1 MDRFL
6 EMRTFVQV
14 VDTGSF
20 VGAAEPLDMSKAA
33 VSRYVADL
41 EARLGVRLL
50 HRTTRRLSLTEDGE
64 VFYLRCKELLGGLDA
79 AEAEVTARS
88 GDAVG
93 QLRDNAP
100 VSFGILYLAPVWAAI
115 KARHPQVSFD
125 VTLSDR
131 VVDIVDEGFDLAIRI
146 TQLQNSS
153 LISRRLAST
162 RMVLC
167 ASPTYLARQGTPV
180 HPSELVQHHILAYS
194 YWSSRDEWAFDG
206 PDGVVVVKTTPCL
219 RSNNGDTCRAVALA
233 HEGII
238 LQPSFMV
245 GADLA
250 AGTLVELCPGYRA
263 LEMGI
268 HAVYSSRKHVAPK
281 VRLLI
286 DFLVEHFAEPRWP
299 G

>member
-79 AEAEVTARS
+79 AEAEVTPRS

-93 QLRDNAP
+93 QLRVNAP
-100 VSFGILYLAPVWAAI
+100 VSFGILYLAPVWAAF

>member
-93 QLRDNAP
+93 QLRVNAP
-100 VSFGILYLAPVWAAI
+100 VSFGILYLAPVWAAF

-180 HPSELVQHHILAYS
+180 HPSELVQHHNLAYS

-299 G
+299 S

>member
-93 QLRDNAP
+93 QLRVNAP
-100 VSFGILYLAPVWAAI
+100 VSFGILYLAPVWAAF

-180 HPSELVQHHILAYS
+180 HPSELVHHHILAYS

>member
-88 GDAVG
+88 GDAIG
-93 QLRDNAP
+93 QLRVNAP
-100 VSFGILYLAPVWAAI
+100 VSFGILYLAPVWAAF

-131 VVDIVDEGFDLAIRI
+131 VVDIVEEGFDLAIRI
-146 TQLQNSS
+146 TQLQNTS

-180 HPSELVQHHILAYS
+180 HPSELVQHHILA
-194 YWSSRDEWAFDG
+194 
-206 PDGVVVVKTTPCL
+206 
-219 RSNNGDTCRAVALA
+219 
-233 HEGII
+233 
-238 LQPSFMV
+238 
-245 GADLA
+245 
-250 AGTLVELCPGYRA
+250 
-263 LEMGI
+263 
-268 HAVYSSRKHVAPK
+268 
-281 VRLLI
+281 
-286 DFLVEHFAEPRWP
+286 
-299 G
+299 

>member
-93 QLRDNAP
+93 QLRVNAP
-100 VSFGILYLAPVWAAI
+100 VSFGILYLAPVWAAF

-131 VVDIVDEGFDLAIRI
+131 VVDIVEEGFDLAIRI

-153 LISRRLAST
+153 LISRRLASA

-286 DFLVEHFAEPRWP
+286 DFLVEHFAKPRWP

>member
-93 QLRDNAP
+93 QLRVNAP
-100 VSFGILYLAPVWAAI
+100 VSFGILYLAPVWAAF

-268 HAVYSSRKHVAPK
+268 HAVYSSRQHVAPK

>member
-93 QLRDNAP
+93 QLRVNAP
-100 VSFGILYLAPVWAAI
+100 VSFGILYLAPVWAAF

-131 VVDIVDEGFDLAIRI
+131 MVDIVDEGFDLAIRI

-180 HPSELVQHHILAYS
+180 HPSELVRHHILAYS

>member
-93 QLRDNAP
+93 QLRVNAP
-100 VSFGILYLAPVWAAI
+100 VSFGILYLAPVWAAF

-131 VVDIVDEGFDLAIRI
+131 VVDIVEEGFDLAIRI

-286 DFLVEHFAEPRWP
+286 DFLVEHFAQPRWP

>member
-93 QLRDNAP
+93 QLRVNAP
-100 VSFGILYLAPVWAAI
+100 VSFGILYLAPVWAAF

-131 VVDIVDEGFDLAIRI
+131 VVDIVEEGFDLAIRI

-180 HPSELVQHHILAYS
+180 HPAELVQHHILAYS

>member
-93 QLRDNAP
+93 QLRVNAP
-100 VSFGILYLAPVWAAI
+100 VSFGILYLAPVWAAF

-153 LISRRLAST
+153 LISRRLASA

-299 G
+299 S

>member
-93 QLRDNAP
+93 QLRVNAP
-100 VSFGILYLAPVWAAI
+100 VSFGILYLAPVWAAF

-194 YWSSRDEWAFDG
+194 NWSSRDEWAFDG
-206 PDGVVVVKTTPCL
+206 PDGAVVVKTTPCL

>member
-1 MDRFL
+1 
-6 EMRTFVQV
+6 
-14 VDTGSF
+14 
-20 VGAAEPLDMSKAA
+20 MSKAA

-93 QLRDNAP
+93 QLRVNAP
-100 VSFGILYLAPVWAAI
+100 VSFGILYLAPVWAAF

>member
-93 QLRDNAP
+93 QLRVNAP
-100 VSFGILYLAPVWAAI
+100 VSFGILYLAPVWAAF

-131 VVDIVDEGFDLAIRI
+131 VVDIVEEGFDLAIRI

-238 LQPSFMV
+238 LQPSFLV
-245 GADLA
+245 GQDLA
-250 AGTLVELCPGYRA
+250 QGTLVELCPGYRA

>member
-1 MDRFL
+1 
-6 EMRTFVQV
+6 MRTFVQV
-14 VDTGSF
+14 VDSGSF
-20 VGAAEPLDMSKAA
+20 VGAAEPLAMSKAA

-41 EARLGVRLL
+41 ETRLGVRLL

-79 AEAEVTARS
+79 AEAEVTARN
-88 GDAVG
+88 GDAIG
-93 QLRDNAP
+93 QLRVNAP
-100 VSFGILYLAPVWAAI
+100 VSFGILYLAPVWAAF
-115 KARHPQVSFD
+115 KARHPRVSFD

-131 VVDIVDEGFDLAIRI
+131 VVDIVEEGFDLAIRI

-167 ASPTYLARQGTPV
+167 ASPTYLARHGTPV
-180 HPSELVQHHILAYS
+180 HPAELVQHHILAYS

-206 PDGVVVVKTTPCL
+206 PQGAVVVKTTPCL

-245 GADLA
+245 GADVA
-250 AGTLVELCPGYRA
+250 SGALVELCPGYRA

-268 HAVYSSRKHVAPK
+268 HAVYGSRKHVAPK

>member
-14 VDTGSF
+14 VDSGSF
-20 VGAAEPLDMSKAA
+20 VGAAEPLGMSKAA

-79 AEAEVTARS
+79 AEAEVTSRS
-88 GDAVG
+88 GEAMG
-93 QLRDNAP
+93 QLRVNAP
-100 VSFGILYLAPVWAAI
+100 VSFGILHLAPVWAAF
-115 KARHPQVSFD
+115 KTLHPQVSFD

-131 VVDIVDEGFDLAIRI
+131 VVDIVEEGFDLAIRI
-146 TQLQNSS
+146 SQLPNSS

-167 ASPTYLARQGTPV
+167 ASPTYLARHGTPT
-180 HPSELVQHHILAYS
+180 HPSELAQHHILAYS
-194 YWSSRDEWAFDG
+194 YWSTGDEWAFEG
-206 PDGVVVVKTTPCL
+206 PEGTVVAKTTPCL
-219 RSNNGDTCRAVALA
+219 RTNNGDTCRAVALA

-238 LQPSFMV
+238 LQPTFMV
-245 GADLA
+245 GADLVSGA
-250 AGTLVELCPGYRA
+250 LVELCPGYQA

-268 HAVYSSRKHVAPK
+268 HAVYGSRKHVAPK

-286 DFLVEHFAEPRWP
+286 DYLVEHFAQPRWP
-299 G
+299 Q

>member
-33 VSRYVADL
+33 VSRYLADL

-93 QLRDNAP
+93 QLRVNAP
-100 VSFGILYLAPVWAAI
+100 VSFGILYLAPVWAAF

-263 LEMGI
+263 LERGR
-268 HAVYSSRKHVAPK
+268 HGVYSSRKHVAPK

-286 DFLVEHFAEPRWP
+286 DFLVEHFAQPRWP

>member
-14 VDTGSF
+14 VDSGSF
-20 VGAAEPLDMSKAA
+20 VGAAEPLDISKAA

-79 AEAEVTARS
+79 AEAEVTSRS
-88 GDAVG
+88 GEAMG
-93 QLRDNAP
+93 QLRVNAP
-100 VSFGILYLAPVWAAI
+100 VSFGILHLAPVWAAF
-115 KARHPQVSFD
+115 KTLHPQVSFD

-131 VVDIVDEGFDLAIRI
+131 VVDIVEEGFDLAIRI
-146 TQLQNSS
+146 SQLQNSS

-167 ASPTYLARQGTPV
+167 ASPTYLARHGTPT
-180 HPSELVQHHILAYS
+180 HPSELAQHHILAYS
-194 YWSSRDEWAFDG
+194 YWSTRDEWAFEG
-206 PDGVVVVKTTPCL
+206 PEGTVVAKTTPCL
-219 RSNNGDTCRAVALA
+219 RTNNGDTCRAVALA

-245 GADLA
+245 GADVA
-250 AGTLVELCPGYRA
+250 SGALVELCPGYHA

-268 HAVYSSRKHVAPK
+268 HAVYGSRKHVAPK

-286 DFLVEHFAEPRWP
+286 DYLVEHFAQPRWP
-299 G
+299 Q

>member
-93 QLRDNAP
+93 QLRVNAP
-100 VSFGILYLAPVWAAI
+100 VSFGILYLAPVWAAF

-131 VVDIVDEGFDLAIRI
+131 MVDIVDEGFDLAIRI

-299 G
+299 S

>member
-93 QLRDNAP
+93 QLRVNAP
-100 VSFGILYLAPVWAAI
+100 VSFGILYLAPVWAAF

-206 PDGVVVVKTTPCL
+206 PDGAVVVKTTPCL

>member
-93 QLRDNAP
+93 QLRVNAP
-100 VSFGILYLAPVWAAI
+100 VSFGILYLAPVWAAF

-131 VVDIVDEGFDLAIRI
+131 VVDIVEEGFDLAIRI

-167 ASPTYLARQGTPV
+167 ASPTYLARHGTPV
-180 HPSELVQHHILAYS
+180 HPSELVHHHILAYS

-299 G
+299 S

>member
-50 HRTTRRLSLTEDGE
+50 HRSTRRLSLAEDGE

-93 QLRDNAP
+93 QLRVNAP
-100 VSFGILYLAPVWAAI
+100 VSFGILYLAPVWAAF

-131 VVDIVDEGFDLAIRI
+131 VVDIVEEGFDLAIRI

-153 LISRRLAST
+153 LISRRLASA

>member
-93 QLRDNAP
+93 QLRVNAP
-100 VSFGILYLAPVWAAI
+100 VSFGILYLAPVWAAF

-131 VVDIVDEGFDLAIRI
+131 VVDIVEEGFDLAIRI

-286 DFLVEHFAEPRWP
+286 DFLVEHFAEPR
-299 G
+299 

>member
-93 QLRDNAP
+93 QLRVNAP
-100 VSFGILYLAPVWAAI
+100 VSFGILYLAPVWAAF

-131 VVDIVDEGFDLAIRI
+131 VVDIVEEGFDLAIRI

-153 LISRRLAST
+153 LITRRLAST